1 VCGCVII
8 VGEGFIISQECCID
22 VIAGR
27 REESVGRGLGRPS
40 LMILLP
46 ELAVREW
53 VLRWALSRRPLE
65 RWREE
70 EERGFRGSTGEY
82 PVILWVDLT
91 SGL

>member
-1 VCGCVII
+1 
-8 VGEGFIISQECCID
+8 
-22 VIAGR
+22 
-27 REESVGRGLGRPS
+27 
-40 LMILLP
+40 MILLP

-70 EERGFRGSTGEY
+70 EERGFQGSTGEHAI
-82 PVILWVDLT
+82 ILWVDLT